1 MPSAVPSGMMPS
13 RIRAG
18 TGNGASAAK
27 RSRGSRSFTW
37 IRQALSARRTGRNGT
52 AGGVPK
58 RDGSPYSMLPGST
71 AFRYVWR
78 CCITSGLLAASFT
91 GTSTPAAASPS
102 STDVNRPN
110 CQSR

>member
-37 IRQALSARRTGRNGT
+37 MRQALSARRTGRSGT

-58 RDGSPYSMLPGST
+58 LDGSPYSMLPGST
-71 AFRYVWR
+71 AFR
-78 CCITSGLLAASFT
+78 
-91 GTSTPAAASPS
+91 
-102 STDVNRPN
+102 
-110 CQSR
+110 